1 MVSRAVLFS
10 IDDKERRISLWAAG
24 LEALLSLFILGTVLF
39 DFKKTTTFTEKIPK
53 TGSCPSPY
61 TKNGAGTL
69 CQYVQTNTRGGSY
82 LLFGLIVLCTVALL
96 MFTRRRSRP
105 GTVFVLVFTGLAFAQ
120 LSFLFGLPFLAAG
133 FWILYRGWCL
143 HKYGVVGF
151 AAVNQV
157 KQDRLAARRE
167 GRDDPHPPPPPEPVA
182 PRQRRPPRAR
192 REDAES
198 QSAPAAPRRPTEP
211 SKRYTPKKKPRT
223 RSR

>member
-10 IDDKERRISLWAAG
+10 IDDKERRICFGAAG
-24 LEALLSLFILGTVLF
+24 LEVLLSLLLLGTVLF

-53 TGSCPSPY
+53 SGKCPSSY

-69 CQYVQTNTRGGSY
+69 CQYVQTNTRGGSF
-82 LLFGLIVLCTVALL
+82 LVIGLIVLCTVALA
-96 MFTRRRSRP
+96 MFARRRSRP

-120 LSFLFGLPFLAAG
+120 FSFLIGLPFLAAG
-133 FWILYRGWCL
+133 FWILYRGWSL

-151 AAVNQV
+151 SAVNQV

-167 GRDDPHPPPPPEPVA
+167 GREDPHPPPPPEPVV

-192 REDAES
+192 RAEAETAS
-198 QSAPAAPRRPTEP
+198 TPAAPRRPTEP